1 MEPPSSPAT
10 AARPANGE
18 CARCTIGLP
27 GAPAGLYLMAS
38 IGSDTHGNRECSPEN
53 GQKDPPAASA
63 SQGKA
68 GAETEFPERILVCG
82 GGRANWCGAFQSTEA
97 RFGSGVTGDRAGITY
112 GVPTRRS
119 PPPSLTSGFLS
130 RFRVFLGL
138 MHQMVDHVS
147 AAKQHRDTNQNRNKE
162 RHDRLLSVV
171 RAG

>member
-1 MEPPSSPAT
+1 MALEWNRRPTLQPPPALQMVT
-10 AARPANGE
+10 APDAQLDFPAP
-18 CARCTIGLP
+18 RRVFT
-27 GAPAGLYLMAS
+27 LMAS

-119 PPPSLTSGFLS
+119 PPPSLTSGFYRDS
-130 RFRVFLGL
+130 EFF
-138 MHQMVDHVS
+138 S
-147 AAKQHRDTNQNRNKE
+147 A
-162 RHDRLLSVV
+162 
-171 RAG
+171 